1 VIIMPFEATEF
12 AGNHYSLPL

>member
-1 VIIMPFEATEF
+1 MPFEATEF